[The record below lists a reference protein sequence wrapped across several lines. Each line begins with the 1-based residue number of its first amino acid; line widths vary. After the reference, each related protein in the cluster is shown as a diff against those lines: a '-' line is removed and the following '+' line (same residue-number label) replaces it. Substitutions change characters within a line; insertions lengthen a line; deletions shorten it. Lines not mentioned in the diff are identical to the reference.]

1 MTRVTQGHGE
11 KEQEMEWLSI
21 NRSLKTNHQQNTAE
35 SRQQSVT
42 LTDSTSGHSNS
53 GHTAQEENNIRE
65 SYFLSVLLQR
75 KTNVA
80 ELGETKPD
88 WLLRS
93 IPQIINN

>member
-21 NRSLKTNHQQNTAE
+21 NRSLKTDRQQNTAE

-42 LTDSTSGHSNS
+42 LTDSTSGHGSS

-65 SYFLSVLLQR
+65 SYFPSVLLH

-88 WLLRS
+88 WLLSS

>member
-1 MTRVTQGHGE
+1 MTRATQGHGG

-35 SRQQSVT
+35 SRQHSVT

-65 SYFLSVLLQR
+65 SYFLSVLL
-75 KTNVA
+75 
-80 ELGETKPD
+80 
-88 WLLRS
+88 
-93 IPQIINN
+93 